1 MVIRGICRRY
11 GRTVI
16 LVRSSQRDLTVRQL
30 VQNIGGFSTAGKSIL
45 QYRSCHSR
53 VINFLKEI
61 SCHCVVAGIYIIKRG
76 ACHGIGESRIDPAV
90 RVVGN
95 LHFVICSIQIALGPL
110 CLLYTSP
117 LKIQRDF
124 YTKPEKE
131 LTHAEYGRLIRAAQ
145 KKQNDRLA
153 LLLQTICAT
162 GIRVSELKFITVDAM
177 CTGRATVDCKGKTR
191 TVFLPK
197 ELCRILRHY
206 CKKQNIE
213 KGSIFCTSSG
223 TPLDRTNIWRDMKSL
238 CKSAG
243 VEPGK
248 VFPHNLRHLFA
259 RTYYQLEKDLSRL
272 ADLLGHSSLTTT
284 RIYTMESGIE
294 HEKLLNRMNLVLA
307 KK

>member
-1 MVIRGICRRY
+1 MTGTALTEYEIYLLSEERSANTIEKYIRD
-11 GRTVI
+11 
-16 LVRSSQRDLTVRQL
+16 VRAFFT
-30 VQNIGGFSTAGKSIL
+30 
-45 QYRSCHSR
+45 
-53 VINFLKEI
+53 FLGNSELCKEI
-61 SCHCVVAGIYIIKRG
+61 VLGWKEQLTRSYA
-76 ACHGIGESRIDPAV
+76 PASV
-90 RVVGN
+90 NSMLASLNSFLTWSGLPHLKVK
-95 LHFVICSIQIALGPL
+95 
-110 CLLYTSP
+110 P